1 MNNNNYD
8 NDDYDDDDNCK
19 PETDFLQQPQAWT
32 HG

>member
-19 PETDFLQQPQAWT
+19 PETDFLQQPQA
-32 HG
+32 